1 MEEND
6 LDLLLADTN
15 ILEAN
20 ISEVVTPDGTE
31 TVGLSLIVGMND
43 SQIESLLQLV
53 GPDIVSKIPTGF
65 EIVLTK
71 EDLKKI
77 TKLVKEY
84 E

>member
-1 MEEND
+1 MESSD

-53 GPDIVSKIPTGF
+53 GPEIVSKIPTGF